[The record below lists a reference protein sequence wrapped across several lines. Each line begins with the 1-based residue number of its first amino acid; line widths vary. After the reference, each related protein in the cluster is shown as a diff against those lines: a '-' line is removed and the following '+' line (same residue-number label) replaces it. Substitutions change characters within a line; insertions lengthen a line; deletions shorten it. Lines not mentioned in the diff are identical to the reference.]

1 MCRLKVKRR
10 YGRYFER
17 LIDHECIGVFN
28 VPEAMALGRWLKQSG
43 GDLRLAP
50 ISQDV
55 FALFSVGRR
64 PVKLDEWG
72 DWQVFEV

>member
-1 MCRLKVKRR
+1 VCRLKVKRR

-28 VPEAMALGRWLKQSG
+28 VPEAMALGRYCKKID
-43 GDLRLAP
+43 GDLRMAP
-50 ISQDV
+50 ISHNI
-55 FALFSVGRR
+55 FCLFSVGRR